1 MHITCACLRAE
12 KIPAMELLFIM
23 DQREKIGLRGGGMQI
38 VKADKVEARR
48 QEKEEERKSK
58 KLKGG
63 PTTTLS
69 MSIPMSSEPVA
80 EHNNNDCEM

>member
-23 DQREKIGLRGGGMQI
+23 DQRKKIGLRGEEMG
-38 VKADKVEARR
+38 KADKVEARR